1 MIPKAAFLNG
11 LEKMEEALENIGTEI
26 RHKAEKEARKQSIKQ
41 WYRLKKAEMKL
52 DHLEKRTEA
61 FRKTYRAESL
71 RIDENK
77 KTS

>member
-11 LEKMEEALENIGTEI
+11 LEKMEQALENIGTGI
-26 RHKAEKEARKQSIKQ
+26 RHKAEEEARKQSIKQ
-41 WYRLKKAEMKL
+41 WHRLKKAEMKL
-52 DHLEKRTEA
+52 GHLEKRVEA
-61 FRKTYRAESL
+61 FRKTHRAKSL

>member
-41 WYRLKKAEMKL
+41 WYHLKKQK
-52 DHLEKRTEA
+52 
-61 FRKTYRAESL
+61 
-71 RIDENK
+71 
-77 KTS
+77 